1 MSLYVH
7 SSYSH
12 VPLLIP
18 LRSVNNTFNDPL
30 RFSHVPFILLIRV
43 AKMDRLGPTRKRQ
56 LGPTDRI
63 RPRILARRLVRP
75 DSMKTSP
82 KKCLHR
88 RPDSKTATLLLIFFF
103 SPSSNCSF
111 SLSHMFPSPYS
122 QCTVTLN
129 LHLPLKRGRS
139 ETTNLPKTGWAKFGN
154 WKFEILN
161 FWKSKREVGRNRLV
175 SDLPRNPSYSPHFTL
190 KFPITLLL
198 MCPFHP

>member
-63 RPRILARRLVRP
+63 RPRILARKRLVRP

-129 LHLPLKRGRS
+129 LPLIP
-139 ETTNLPKTGWAKFGN
+139 L
-154 WKFEILN
+154 
-161 FWKSKREVGRNRLV
+161 
-175 SDLPRNPSYSPHFTL
+175 YSPHSTL
-190 KFPITLLL
+190 NSPSPYISLISLNLLFIQNL
-198 MCPFHP
+198 FSIFLSYSDHFSFKSTNF

>member
-1 MSLYVH
+1 MSI

-30 RFSHVPFILLIRV
+30 RFSHVPLILLIRV

-82 KKCLHR
+82 KNASTVVPTRKRQPYYSYSSL
-88 RPDSKTATLLLIFFF
+88 ALLVIVPF
-103 SPSSNCSF
+103 
-111 SLSHMFPSPYS
+111 LSHTCSLLP
-122 QCTVTLN
+122 TLN
-129 LHLPLKRGRS
+129 VP
-139 ETTNLPKTGWAKFGN
+139 
-154 WKFEILN
+154 
-161 FWKSKREVGRNRLV
+161 
-175 SDLPRNPSYSPHFTL
+175 
-190 KFPITLLL
+190 
-198 MCPFHP
+198 